1 MNVSAKDLATGKEQ
15 QMTITGGTA
24 LSKEEIDQM
33 VTDAEKF
40 AEEDHKRREAAE
52 VRNQADQVT
61 YQVDKSLEDWGDKLP
76 GSDRDELKKLNDELR
91 EALKGDD
98 TEAITK
104 ASEAVVQRWQAAGA
118 TVQQAAQ
125 PEQGPAAAGPSAPDA
140 DASDGEG
147 DVVEGEIVDEGGA
160 S

>member
-1 MNVSAKDLATGKEQ
+1 
-15 QMTITGGTA
+15 
-24 LSKEEIDQM
+24 M
-33 VTDAEKF
+33 VADAEKF

-61 YQVDKSLEDWGDKLP
+61 YQVDKSLEEWGDKLP
-76 GSDRDELKKLNDELR
+76 ESDRDELKKLNDELK
-91 EALKGDD
+91 ETLKGDD
-98 TEAITK
+98 AEAITK
-104 ASEAVVQRWQAAGA
+104 ASEAVVQRWQTAGA

-125 PEQGPAAAGPSAPDA
+125 PEQAPTGAAPGASDA
-140 DASDGEG
+140 EASDGDG